1 MWGACFIS
9 DEDRV
14 HYPHYTTILFCSFIS
29 WTYFTTQ
36 TYWGSLDRK
45 RCCVDESSFLMFWYL
60 CYSFLLNC
68 THILTYITWNV
79 QSCNHALREQPQR
92 KIKRHGLFTSV
103 MPMTVQRACRPTP
116 LPFSPS
122 RVIPPVSIP
131 RYKAPTLAP
140 DYRQRRDCQKFR
152 SPAQYHVATRQHLS
166 QGQVV
171 GRAVRP
177 LWR

>member
-1 MWGACFIS
+1 MGVPCG
-9 DEDRV
+9 V
-14 HYPHYTTILFCSFIS
+14 HASSQMKIGYIILTTLLYFSVLSFHGPTLS
-29 WTYFTTQ
+29 PRHTEEVWTE
-36 TYWGSLDRK
+36 K

-131 RYKAPTLAP
+131 RYKAPPLAP
-140 DYRQRRDCQKFR
+140 DYR
-152 SPAQYHVATRQHLS
+152 
-166 QGQVV
+166 
-171 GRAVRP
+171 
-177 LWR
+177 